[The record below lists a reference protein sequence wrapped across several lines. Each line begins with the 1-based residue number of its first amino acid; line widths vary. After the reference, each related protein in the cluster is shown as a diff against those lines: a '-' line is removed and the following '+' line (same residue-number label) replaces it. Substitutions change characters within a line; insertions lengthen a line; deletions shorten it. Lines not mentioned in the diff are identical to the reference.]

1 MNKVFPVIG
10 NIWLALKLLSKVA
23 PVYLLYT
30 LVLSALMG
38 FMTPVHL
45 WNWQKLID
53 AITLS
58 LKESCPYYTV
68 LGYLGLSG
76 FIALFSS
83 FLQRIDQWLAKVF
96 ANKMEYTISKRII
109 LLTSEF
115 SMEQFDD
122 PETYDKISMAIKETP
137 QRCLDILTTMT
148 QLITCLFQTIGC
160 AIILA
165 SFGRILV
172 PISTISVLPLFL
184 TDYINNKYW
193 YNVYKERLEQNRFVE
208 FLKEL
213 LIKNENIKELKL
225 FQNRFEIIS
234 RISNI
239 YEGFYITDK
248 KVRFKY
254 AIRSAGI
261 SAIDIV
267 ANYIVNTFIVISSIA
282 AQSTIGQITMQI
294 SSAGSFRS
302 ALNVFISELSSMHEH
317 SLYMQSLG
325 DLEKIPRI
333 SKGKLLSMPKNFHKI
348 EFCNVSFTYPGANHN
363 ALNNISLCFQSD
375 KSYAIVGLNGSGKTT
390 LLKLL
395 LKLYKPSSGVIYLD
409 STDIQEIDTNE
420 YYKSI
425 SAVFQDFIHYPFS
438 VKDNISG
445 VSASISQ
452 VDLIN
457 AASLSSAEEFI
468 FDLPSGFATM
478 LMKEWTGGVELSLG
492 QWQKIAISRCFYRNA
507 SIYILDEPFSALDP
521 LAEITAIE
529 NISKQK
535 QGRLC
540 LFITH
545 RMTSIVLADEI
556 VVLEN
561 GELRGKGTHAQLEKE
576 CNLYRKLYNA
586 QAEAID
592 KLKTNATIQ
601 SSLD

>member
-1 MNKVFPVIG
+1 MPVIK
-10 NIWLALKLLSKVA
+10 NIWLALKLLFRVA
-23 PVYLLYT
+23 PAYLLYT
-30 LVLSALMG
+30 IVLSALMG
-38 FMTPVHL
+38 FVTPIHL

-53 AITLS
+53 SITIS
-58 LKESCPYYTV
+58 LKGSCSHYTI

-76 FIALFSS
+76 LIALFNS
-83 FLQRIDQWLAKVF
+83 FLQRIDQYVAHIF
-96 ANKMEYTISKRII
+96 ANKMEYTISKHII

-115 SMEQFDD
+115 SMEEFDD

-148 QLITCLFQTIGC
+148 QLITCLFQIIGC

-165 SFGRILV
+165 SFGTILV

-213 LIKNENIKELKL
+213 LIKNENIKGLKL
-225 FQNRFEIIS
+225 FQNGFEIIS

-239 YEGFYITDK
+239 YDGFYITDK

-254 AIRSAGI
+254 AIRSGGI
-261 SAIDIV
+261 SAIDIT

-282 AQSTIGQITMQI
+282 AQSTIGQVTMQI
-294 SSAGSFRS
+294 SSAESFRS

-325 DLEKIPRI
+325 DLEKMPRI
-333 SKGKLLSMPKNFHKI
+333 SKEKSLSMPKKFHKI
-348 EFCNVSFTYPGANHN
+348 EFCNVSFAYPGAKYN
-363 ALNNISLCFQSD
+363 ALNNISLSFQSD

-395 LKLYKPSSGVIYLD
+395 LKLYNPSSGVIYLD
-409 STDIQEIDTNE
+409 STDIQEIDTSE

-438 VKDNISG
+438 VRDNIGG

-452 VDLIN
+452 ADLIN
-457 AASLSSAEEFI
+457 AASLSSADQFI
-468 FDLPSGFATM
+468 SELPLGFETI

-535 QGRLC
+535 RGKLC

-576 CNLYRKLYNA
+576 CSLYRKLYNA
-586 QAEAID
+586 QAEVID
-592 KLKTNATIQ
+592 KLKKVV
-601 SSLD
+601 